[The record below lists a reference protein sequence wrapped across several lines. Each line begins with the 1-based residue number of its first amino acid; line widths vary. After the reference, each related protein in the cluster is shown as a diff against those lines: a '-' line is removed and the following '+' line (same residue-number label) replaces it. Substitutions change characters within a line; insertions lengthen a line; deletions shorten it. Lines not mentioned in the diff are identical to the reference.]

1 MQQNVQNFVPV
12 TAWFISQTRRNEDT
26 LDAEKSPTSLAK
38 YTYSHAWSVTRPQP
52 EGFDRVSVISMDH
65 SPYHESLPEGVVE
78 DAFFNRF
85 ILVLNAVDGWDPL
98 KGTDSCECQHEQQQ
112 IDTGGKLAVVKQCML
127 TILQI
132 QHP

>member
-1 MQQNVQNFVPV
+1 ML
-12 TAWFISQTRRNEDT
+12 TCLGRSA
-26 LDAEKSPTSLAK
+26 
-38 YTYSHAWSVTRPQP
+38 RPRL
-52 EGFDRVSVISMDH
+52 EGFERVSVILDH
-65 SPYHESLPEGVVE
+65 SPYHESLQEGVVE

-98 KGTDSCECQHEQQQ
+98 KGTDPCERRHEQQH

-127 TILQI
+127 ILQI